1 MMLRLCVSVLACA
14 WSFAAAAEP
23 LTAGNIERFIA
34 VGETLEALDERYPDI
49 DIDMPEE
56 NPQELLETLIDDKG
70 QLHLFAVISK
80 ELAAHPQ
87 AGGDFQKAVRD
98 EGFSS
103 TSEFGHLGDR
113 ITTTMFAL
121 NFSKS
126 DLESLRQI
134 GNLPEEVRS
143 ALPKDVRDMM
153 QRAQLFAESIDEVSE
168 ADKEIL
174 RPYQDKIEGLGGD
187 FGG

>member
-1 MMLRLCVSVLACA
+1 MLRLFVSALV
-14 WSFAAAAEP
+14 FAGSVASAAEP
-23 LTAGNIERFIA
+23 LTAHNIERFIA

-49 DIDMPEE
+49 DIDMPED
-56 NPQELLETLIDDKG
+56 NPQELLETLIDDQG
-70 QLHLFAVISK
+70 QLHLFAVISN
-80 ELAAHPQ
+80 ELAQHPQ

-121 NFSKS
+121 NFSES
-126 DLESLRQI
+126 DLADLRQI
-134 GNLPEEVRS
+134 GNLPSDILS
-143 ALPKDVRDMM
+143 ALPQDVQDLMR
-153 QRAQLFAESIDEVSE
+153 RAQLFAEAIDDVPET
-168 ADKEIL
+168 DKEAL
-174 RPYQDKIEGLGGD
+174 RPYQDKIQGLGGD